1 MQKTAYPPDEH
12 MPNAIRS
19 TIVFGIIVV
28 SIDADTPATP
38 NPLNVLITCKNCQ
51 GHVSTPECT
60 CIEQILNWT
69 TTFEWY
75 VARFV
80 VRNSHPKDNMCNNDI
95 GL

>member
-1 MQKTAYPPDEH
+1 MQKTAYLPDEH

-38 NPLNVLITCKNCQ
+38 NPLNVLITFKNCQ
-51 GHVSTPECT
+51 GYVSTPECT

-69 TTFEWY
+69 L
-75 VARFV
+75 
-80 VRNSHPKDNMCNNDI
+80 DNYI
-95 GL
+95 